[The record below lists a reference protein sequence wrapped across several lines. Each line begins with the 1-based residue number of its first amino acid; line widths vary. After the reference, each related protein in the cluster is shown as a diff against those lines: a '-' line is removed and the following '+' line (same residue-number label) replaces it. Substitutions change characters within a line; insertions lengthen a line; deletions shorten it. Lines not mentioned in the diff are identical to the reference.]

1 MKEDLSE
8 VTKKSYYYGLRIMA
22 VDRFLTMA
30 LVQENDY
37 SKKYMWDL
45 TKGQVYQF
53 REDMYFLQ
61 HSEFK
66 GPNSQ
71 NYNLFFFEVESTL
84 KCLSFSDQG

>member
-45 TKGQVYQF
+45 TKGQVY
-53 REDMYFLQ
+53 
-61 HSEFK
+61 
-66 GPNSQ
+66 
-71 NYNLFFFEVESTL
+71 
-84 KCLSFSDQG
+84 